1 MRKKA
6 ATRKAWDPRRA
17 AATGQPSRR
26 DRILDAAEDLFSRR
40 GYHGVSIRD
49 ITQRAGVQLA
59 LVSYH
64 FGSKERLYRE
74 VIRRRGVQHAAGMQQ
89 ALDEA
94 LACAVDG
101 KLQPETII
109 QAFCASIFER
119 LANGGTG
126 WQRYIQLLARV
137 AESSQEEQFVRPM
150 NELFDPVLHGYVR
163 ALRRAFPRSSPGDLY
178 AAFYFLEAGL
188 VYVTANTGGIDRLSG
203 GALRSRDFA
212 HLLPRLVRFFSA
224 GFRSL
229 AEPAAPVRRI
239 NSVPPRSR
247 TAALPTRSRAAATR
261 GTPAGPRRSARR

>member
-1 MRKKA
+1 MKKV
-6 ATRKAWDPRRA
+6 ATRKAWDRRGA
-17 AATGQPSRR
+17 PASGQPSRR

-64 FGSKERLYRE
+64 FGSKEKLYRE

-94 LACAVDG
+94 LATTVDG
-101 KLQPETII
+101 RLQPETII
-109 QAFCASIFER
+109 HAFCAPIFER
-119 LANGGTG
+119 LVNGGSG

-163 ALRRAFPRSSPGDLY
+163 ALRKAFPQSSRGDLY

-203 GALRSRDFA
+203 GALRSRDFEQ
-212 HLLPRLVRFFSA
+212 LLPRLVRFFSA

-229 AEPAAPVRRI
+229 AEPEALDRPITRVA
-239 NSVPPRSR
+239 PRSR
-247 TAALPTRSRAAATR
+247 TAPSPRRSRAAATR